1 MIQNGCTLLYIVQV
15 VIVTKGL
22 GELENCISEELSPYI
37 CIIEVIEQRQVELKL
52 LPYQLARH

>member
-15 VIVTKGL
+15 VIVTKGI

-37 CIIEVIEQRQVELKL
+37 CIIEVTEQSGRAEITPLS
-52 LPYQLARH
+52 AS